1 MHQCINSISTSAASV
16 HHQHQCINKCI
27 SRISAS
33 AGSAHQQDRRISSIS
48 ASAAS
53 AHQQHQHIS
62 SMSNISASAH
72 QQHQQHQCI
81 SSISGLAESAA
92 STTCSNIVISR
103 RASVTAMI
111 VQLHFDRRC
120 RVFGIFLT
128 RSHSYSRWA
137 HLQHILDLLT
147 TNHSDHGPVK
157 WQCLSSLDYDAEEQF

>member
-1 MHQCINSISTSAASV
+1 MYFHDDSTAKFV
-16 HHQHQCINKCI
+16 LQT
-27 SRISAS
+27 
-33 AGSAHQQDRRISSIS
+33 QQGFVG
-48 ASAAS
+48 AY
-53 AHQQHQHIS
+53 H
-62 SMSNISASAH
+62 SNPGKLGIIA
-72 QQHQQHQCI
+72 
-81 SSISGLAESAA
+81 LAQGHPLGVQSFYIVKKEDDDGRVRGKLLFLFY
-92 STTCSNIVISR
+92 IVISR

-111 VQLHFDRRC
+111 VQLHFDRRR